1 MLTVCAQYASLT
13 GRPRYEQRVLLA
25 LSRTSEYHE
34 TAKRQ
39 QSLRDKAAIYR
50 QHLYTAAPSLAQPQC
65 AVCRGAMKLL
75 EPTRVA
81 YGLDKRITVLPC
93 WHAFHYGAQMY
104 GPECMEHVRSAEK
117 ISSLS
122 CMVLSSVAE
131 TIWTEFFLHL
141 NGRKHCSSDVHDYH
155 LYRVRDCP

>member
-1 MLTVCAQYASLT
+1 MCAQYASLT

-93 WHAFHYGAQMY
+93 WHAFHYGCSDVWTRMH
-104 GPECMEHVRSAEK
+104 GTCPLCGN
-117 ISSLS
+117 LS
-122 CMVLSSVAE
+122 CMVSSSIAE

-155 LYRVRDCP
+155 LYRVRDRP